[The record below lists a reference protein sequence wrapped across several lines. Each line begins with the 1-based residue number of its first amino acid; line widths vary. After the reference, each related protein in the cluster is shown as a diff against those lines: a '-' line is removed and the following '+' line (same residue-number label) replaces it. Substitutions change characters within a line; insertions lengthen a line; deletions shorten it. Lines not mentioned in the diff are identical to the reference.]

1 MSQSRK
7 NLFIKGNNLT
17 SAVCLNGYLFN
28 KKFIITP
35 ETFLIFYSRRFVTA
49 LLYFALQ
56 DNLVVNPRILL
67 HPDLASI
74 QAEISFRDHF
84 NMDWVVMGPSD
95 EMYRFNYHFGIY
107 LTRTVLQSN
116 IDDLQGTLQTEWRD
130 VLGKQTIKCCHA
142 SIIQPTNTSQ
152 RE

>member
-1 MSQSRK
+1 MTD
-7 NLFIKGNNLT
+7 NLL
-17 SAVCLNGYLFN
+17 N
-28 KKFIITP
+28 KKIIINL
-35 ETFLIFYSRRFVTA
+35 EVFLTFYSRRFVTA

-67 HPDLASI
+67 HPELASI
-74 QAEISFRDHF
+74 EAGISFRDHF

-116 IDDLQGTLQTEWRD
+116 IEDLQGTLQTEWRNI
-130 VLGKQTIKCCHA
+130 LGKQTIKCYYA
-142 SIIQPTNTSQ
+142 LFIQPTKTSQ
-152 RE
+152 KKLHFY